1 MRQKI
6 TLPTLATAL
15 LLVAATLGTA
25 SCSQND
31 DALPAGTAVA
41 RGGEPLNIRIAP
53 KPGYMKSANTR
64 ATVNNDTGAFAWKAG
79 DRIIVFV
86 TFNDAAA
93 TTVKHWGTYH
103 SGSTASYIAD
113 WDMVELSDNL
123 VSNPAISK
131 FVWPLGASSA
141 TVIAIHSAKL
151 RNWCDTPGYSIASGD
166 DYMRFSKT
174 VTLGETLTID
184 FAHLT
189 TRLVFSGLARD
200 IGYKLKVNGAA
211 VTFPIYTDRDNL
223 TPCEYYERS
232 FTSDAN
238 GNLIVHAELD
248 DKIDANGELKLELVK
263 NGETTAVHQT
273 TLTAQGTTG
282 AYKMDGYI
290 YKIKVSSGGKVNPGN
305 SPDLV
310 TAPIVPGNMI
320 WELNGYYI
328 TAPDAD
334 VKKRYQWSASETA
347 TAMENNPC
355 AGHGNWRMPSM
366 KDFEKMAGWTET
378 LPWSQG
384 VGIATDFKQVSNEDI
399 WYAAFIDGFQY
410 WSTDVSTSDE
420 TKVWVM
426 FSISPGPI
434 DPVNGGGSC
443 YTWSPKTMDN
453 ATCVRCVQ
461 LK

>member
-6 TLPTLATAL
+6 TLPILATAL

-53 KPGYMKSANTR
+53 KPGYTESANTR
-64 ATVNNDTGAFAWKAG
+64 ATVNDDTGAFAWEAG
-79 DRIIVFV
+79 DNIIVFV

-113 WDMVELSDNL
+113 WDMVELRDNL
-123 VSNPAISK
+123 TGSPAISK
-131 FVWPLGASSA
+131 LAWPLGASRA
-141 TVIAIHSAKL
+141 TVRAVYSANL
-151 RNWCDTPGYSIASGD
+151 PHILDTPGYFINSGED
-166 DYMRFSKT
+166 HMRFSKT

-184 FAHLT
+184 FAHFT
-189 TRLVFSGLARD
+189 TRLIFTGLAANTK
-200 IGYKLKVNGAA
+200 YSLKVNGVAA
-211 VTFPIYTDRDNL
+211 TFPSYIDNSDL
-223 TPCEYYERS
+223 TFYRYYEQS
-232 FTSDAN
+232 FTSDAS

-248 DKIDANGELKLELVK
+248 DKIDANGKLKLELVK
-263 NGETTAVHQT
+263 NRETTPAYQT
-273 TLTAQGTTG
+273 TLTAQGTAG

-290 YKIKVSSGGKVNPGN
+290 YKIKVSSGGQVNSGN

-310 TAPIVPGNMI
+310 TVPIVPGNMI

-328 TAPDAD
+328 TAPDANVD
-334 VKKRYQWSASETA
+334 KKYQWSASESA
-347 TAMENNPC
+347 TVMDNDPC
-355 AGHGNWRMPSM
+355 VGHGNWRMPSM

-378 LPWSQG
+378 CPWSQG
-384 VGIATDFKQVSNEDI
+384 VGEDHKQVSNEGI
-399 WYAAFIDGFQY
+399 WYAAFKEGGHQY
-410 WSTDVSTSDE
+410 WSTDVVTSDE
-420 TKVWVM
+420 TRVWCM
-426 FSISPGPI
+426 LSISSGPV
-434 DPVNGGGSC
+434 DPVNGIDGSC
-443 YTWSPKTMDN
+443 YNQNLKTGN
-453 ATCVRCVQ
+453 SYVRCVQ